1 MAQTANGNW
10 DLEADVIVIGS
21 GAAGLPAAIRAVEG
35 GASVIV
41 VEANYDVGGHAIL
54 SGGHMALGGGTSA
67 QKKYDIP
74 DSPDTVFSDLTDW
87 SLVQP
92 NGSPDF
98 RYNDRAVMRSFADH
112 CAPAASSSAGCSQ
125 YCLLS
130 ENFSAAPSTRA

>member
-10 DLEADVIVIGS
+10 HLEADVIVIGS

-67 QKKYDIP
+67 QKKYNIP
-74 DSPDTVFSDLTDW
+74 DSPNTVFSALTDW
-87 SLVQP
+87 SLVQ
-92 NGSPDF
+92 
-98 RYNDRAVMRSFADH
+98 
-112 CAPAASSSAGCSQ
+112 
-125 YCLLS
+125 L
-130 ENFSAAPSTRA
+130 